1 MDGSMKK
8 ADFIQAV
15 AEKAGLSKKDSLKVV
30 DAALE
35 VIESALVAGD
45 SVSFIGFGTFG
56 TADRAARKA
65 RVPGTKKVI
74 DVPASKAVKFKV
86 GKKLKEAVVAGAGKK
101 CKKK

>member
-1 MDGSMKK
+1 MKK

-35 VIESALVAGD
+35 VIQNALVAGD

-86 GKKLKEAVVAGAGKK
+86 GKKLKEAVVTGAGKK
-101 CKKK
+101 GKKK

>member
-1 MDGSMKK
+1 MKK

-35 VIESALVAGD
+35 VIQNALVAGD

-101 CKKK
+101 GKKK

>member
-1 MDGSMKK
+1 MKK

-35 VIESALVAGD
+35 VIESALVVGD

-86 GKKLKEAVVAGAGKK
+86 GKKLKEAVVAGASKKGKK
-101 CKKK
+101 K

>member
-1 MDGSMKK
+1 MKK

-35 VIESALVAGD
+35 VIQSALVAGD

-101 CKKK
+101 GKKK

>member
-1 MDGSMKK
+1 MKK

-35 VIESALVAGD
+35 VIESALVVGD

-65 RVPGTKKVI
+65 RVPGTK
-74 DVPASKAVKFKV
+74 SYRRS
-86 GKKLKEAVVAGAGKK
+86 
-101 CKKK
+101 C

>member
-1 MDGSMKK
+1 MKK

-35 VIESALVAGD
+35 VIESALVVGD

>member
-1 MDGSMKK
+1 MKK

-15 AEKAGLSKKDSLKVV
+15 ADKAGLSKKDSLKAV

-35 VIESALVAGD
+35 TIEEVLKNGD
-45 SVSFIGFGTFG
+45 SISFIGFGTFA
-56 TADRAARKA
+56 TAERAARKA
-65 RVPGTKKVI
+65 RVPGTTKII

-101 CKKK
+101 GKKK

>member
-1 MDGSMKK
+1 MKK

-35 VIESALVAGD
+35 VIQNALVAGD

-86 GKKLKEAVVAGAGKK
+86 GKKLKEAVAAGAAKKGKK
-101 CKKK
+101 K

>member
-1 MDGSMKK
+1 MKK

-35 VIESALVAGD
+35 VIQNALVAGD

-74 DVPASKAVKFKV
+74 DVPASKSR
-86 GKKLKEAVVAGAGKK
+86 
-101 CKKK
+101 